1 MGTCPADMERTMI
14 TENGERRKLN
24 GAHYGYRKWREKKM
38 MKQELQQDFAK
49 KIEEAYWM
57 SPDKAQKQAEE
68 VLARLPDCLI
78 PNIREWLQGTILT
91 DICIQDYSIP
101 MILAIWDSQD
111 FLGAVQVM
119 AELEENPAEALRK
132 IWNMRR

>member
-1 MGTCPADMERTMI
+1 MVTKNRG
-14 TENGERRKLN
+14 RRKLN
-24 GAHYGYRKWREKKM
+24 GAHYDYRKWREKKM

-78 PNIREWLQGTILT
+78 PNIREWIQGTILT

-101 MILAIWDSQD
+101 MILALWDSQD

>member
-1 MGTCPADMERTMI
+1 
-14 TENGERRKLN
+14 
-24 GAHYGYRKWREKKM
+24 M
-38 MKQELQQDFAK
+38 MKQKLQQDFAK

-78 PNIREWLQGTILT
+78 PNIREWIQGTILT

-101 MILAIWDSQD
+101 MLLAIWDSQD

-132 IWNMRR
+132 IWNMRSVPTPNMYWDLWKCGEMCWYAAFFRERLRYL